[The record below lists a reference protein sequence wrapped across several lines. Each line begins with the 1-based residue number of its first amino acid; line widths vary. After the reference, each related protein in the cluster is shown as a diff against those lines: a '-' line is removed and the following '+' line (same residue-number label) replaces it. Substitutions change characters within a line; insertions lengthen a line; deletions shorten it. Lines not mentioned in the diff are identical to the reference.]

1 MQINGVIN
9 KNAIITIIDTVT
21 YNMQTQ
27 QAEVRYTVQFA
38 DVVYERVH

>member
-1 MQINGVIN
+1 MNIQGTIN
-9 KNAIITIIDTVT
+9 KNASIIIQDTVT

-27 QAEVRYTVQFA
+27 QAEIRYTVQFD